1 MALTKYNYNSFDVT
15 PVASKAMGFNS
26 GANGLTTVT
35 EGDVVLIK
43 TLTASS
49 DSTLSFVDGTSDV
62 VLDNTYP
69 TYLFKFINIHPSAEA
84 QFTFQGNVAGG
95 SGYNETITSTFF
107 VAYHDEGDT
116 NANVVYDAN
125 YDQAQGTS
133 FQHLGKEVGSDND
146 QGCSGSLTI
155 YQPSSSTFAKHFIA
169 TTQVY
174 VAPTSGTDFSQ
185 QMFCA
190 GYFNTTTALTRVQ
203 FKMSSGNIDAGQIK
217 LYGIK
222 DS

>member
-1 MALTKYNYNSFDVT
+1 MALTKYNYNSFNVT

-95 SGYNETITSTFF
+95 SGYNETITSTAFQ
-107 VAYHDEGDT
+107 AYHTEDDT
-116 NANVVYDAN
+116 SAASTGYSTDN
-125 YDQAQGTS
+125 DQAQGTS
-133 FQHLGKEVGSDND
+133 FQIISSVGGTQND
-146 QGCSGSLTI
+146 ASLSGELWLLN
-155 YQPSSSTFAKHFIA
+155 PSSTTFVTHFMARTIEM
-169 TTQVY
+169 Y
-174 VAPTSGTDFSQ
+174 EDSAPGAIELHT
-185 QMFCA
+185 A
-190 GYFNTTTALTRVQ
+190 GYFNLTGAIDEIQ